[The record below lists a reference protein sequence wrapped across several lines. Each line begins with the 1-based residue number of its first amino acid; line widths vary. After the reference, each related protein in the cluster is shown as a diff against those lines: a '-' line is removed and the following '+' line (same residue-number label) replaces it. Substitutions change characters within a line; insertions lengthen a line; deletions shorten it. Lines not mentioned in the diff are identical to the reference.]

1 MPPPFSL
8 QEAPLSPIIEKT
20 KGGFFLNLLHLWYR
34 AYQCVFG
41 AGARLLPWR
50 WSETVVGPGS
60 LARVPSLLTEYGVR
74 RPLVAASRRQCA
86 DPAFRQMLAQLES
99 YVLFSDIRPNPPA
112 SAVEAAAA
120 LYRREGCDSLVAV
133 GGGSPMD
140 TAKAAAALVAR
151 PGKTLPSWPGF

>member
-1 MPPPFSL
+1 M
-8 QEAPLSPIIEKT
+8 
-20 KGGFFLNLLHLWYR
+20 NLLHLWYR

-50 WSETVVGPGS
+50 WPETVVGPGS

-120 LYRREGCDSLVAV
+120 LYRREGCDSLVARGRRQSHGHRQGR
-133 GGGSPMD
+133 GGAGGPP
-140 TAKAAAALVAR
+140 R
-151 PGKTLPSWPGF
+151 